1 MKKYLLCL
9 VSLMVYASIFGQHI
23 DDPNFAIAIRYHCPK
38 CIDAADNLTDAAR
51 VQTSLTVSLLNVAD
65 LKGIEGFSSLV
76 SIICTN
82 SNLTT
87 LPNNLPS
94 TLQTINVQF
103 NKITRLPTLPEN
115 LRILDCSDNLLTTL
129 PTFPSNLRIVDCSYN
144 QIAALPTTLPPYLT
158 TLFCTNNQLT
168 TIPALPSA
176 LQGLMCSYNR
186 IKTIPPLPKTLIRLS
201 CQYTDVKCLPLLPD
215 SIVYLDVPKT
225 VVCLPN
231 IVKKATVS
239 YFDGFVASNANLPF
253 CNDLRPPPCDT
264 FPRYVTV
271 VDSTLYN
278 GNTAKIDI
286 FPNPTE
292 GVVKIKCSNCTLK
305 KVAVFNTVGQL
316 IFETNGATTL
326 NFSDLATGMYV
337 VKIETTS
344 GEKRIEKIMRM

>member
-9 VSLMVYASIFGQHI
+9 VSLMVYGHIFGQHI
-23 DDPNFAIAIRYHCPK
+23 DDPGFATGIRYHCPK

-65 LKGIEGFSSLV
+65 LKGIEGFSALV

-87 LPNNLPS
+87 LPANLPS

-103 NKITRLPTLPEN
+103 NKITRLPTLPEG
-115 LRILDCSDNLLTTL
+115 LRILDCSDNLLTNL
-129 PTFPSNLRIVDCSYN
+129 PAFPSNLRIVDCSYN
-144 QIAALPTTLPPYLT
+144 QISTLPTILPNNLT
-158 TLFCTNNQLT
+158 TLFCTNNLLT
-168 TIPALPSA
+168 TIPTLPNS

-186 IKTIPPLPKTLIRLS
+186 IKTIPALPKTLIRLS

-215 SIVYLDVPKT
+215 SILYVDVPKT

-231 IVKKATVS
+231 IVRKATVS
-239 YFDGFVASNANLPF
+239 YYDGFVASTANLPF
-253 CNDLRPPPCDT
+253 CNDVRPPPCDT
-264 FPRYVTV
+264 FSRYVIV
-271 VDSTLYN
+271 VDSTTYN
-278 GNTAKIDI
+278 GNTTKIDI

-292 GVVKIKCSNCTLK
+292 GVVKIKCTNCTLK
-305 KVAVFNTVGQL
+305 KVAVFNTIGQF
-316 IFETNGATTL
+316 IFETNGTATL
-326 NFSDLATGMYV
+326 NFSSLATGMYL
-337 VKIETTS
+337 VKMETTS